1 MGRVGRC
8 MAGLTIRVGAFSLV
22 QVDSINAAA
31 DTASVLLHSLL
42 RISEMLLIV
51 VDHVDI
57 LGFVVEIK
65 TANAGQKRGGIT
77 QTSYTHVSLDA
88 TTLRSHSEAG
98 RSVPWPLIC
107 LASVGKW
114 RIHTMSLPGLGLF
127 AALPL
132 WPFFIRLAKYASR
145 FSVGMSLGSA
155 TCGGEERADAAGP
168 VGEKEEPSREVLLRS
183 GVLVAAEGLLRSWN
197 LRQSGHVA
205 CSTYERENNI
215 P

>member
-1 MGRVGRC
+1 

-77 QTSYTHVSLDA
+77 QTSHTHVSLG
-88 TTLRSHSEAG
+88 G
-98 RSVPWPLIC
+98 RALCPM
-107 LASVGKW
+107 AAY
-114 RIHTMSLPGLGLF
+114 LPGQCREMAHSHNVSSRPRAVCRTASLALF
-127 AALPL
+127 HQA
-132 WPFFIRLAKYASR
+132 
-145 FSVGMSLGSA
+145 
-155 TCGGEERADAAGP
+155 GE
-168 VGEKEEPSREVLLRS
+168 VCLEVLGGNVLGVGDMWRGRES
-183 GVLVAAEGLLRSWN
+183 GRRGARGRKGRAV
-197 LRQSGHVA
+197 
-205 CSTYERENNI
+205 